1 MNRIFVCPYYILDI
15 GNFVCWLCQI
25 LCFSPVQRPNIFSFR
40 CTVNRFQKLCVIGIF
55 HFELYLWAK
64 AVHFPTQIVNRSINA
79 LALVELICIW
89 WVKHVFAELIATFL
103 LRSLRFRAPGAT
115 VLRKSPTGLRPGRFS
130 PNLRALRPPA
140 PLTTQKVAINQQ
152 KRV

>member
-1 MNRIFVCPYYILDI
+1 MVDF
-15 GNFVCWLCQI
+15 FQI
-25 LCFSPVQRPNIFSFR
+25 LCFSTVWRSIFFSFL
-40 CTVNRFQKLCVIGIF
+40 CYVNRMQKPHVIGMIC
-55 HFELYLWAK
+55 FEWYLREK
-64 AVHFPTQIVNRSINA
+64 AVNFPTKIVNRSINA

-103 LRSLRFRAPGAT
+103 LRSLRFRAPGAP

-140 PLTTQKVAINQQ
+140 PLTSQ
-152 KRV
+152 KRRN